1 MPLENKRSTTVP
13 RVSGGSPMDEFF
25 GPNLGYILELY
36 DRYRKDPNTVDEAT
50 RKLFEEWSPAEPT
63 ASVGTTE
70 SLLASTGLLRELTGV
85 ANLAQAIRVYGYLS
99 ANLNPLED
107 PPAPVNTPIL
117 TPEFHHLKEED
128 LFNLPANVVN
138 LPEGQSRGNAH
149 EALDVLRSIY
159 CSTIGYDYGH
169 IRIPEERAWL
179 FQVAETGRF
188 RPPAQPV
195 DGNKLL
201 ERLTQVEA
209 FEVFLHRLFP
219 GKTRFSIEGL
229 DMLIPML
236 DEIISNAALETIC
249 VPIIGMAHRGRL
261 NVLAH
266 VLQKPYTQILAE
278 FADPKG
284 RATTWDELGWTGDV
298 KYHIGA
304 YLSPGKDQKTDML
317 IYMPANPSHLEMV
330 NPLIAGI
337 ARAANTKVDVPGA
350 PRYFHNASLPI
361 MIHGDASFTGQ
372 GIVAETLNFS
382 RIPGYGISG
391 ALHIIANNQLGFTA
405 KESESRSSM
414 FASDMAEGF
423 EIPVIHVNAD
433 DPVACIEAA
442 RTAFAYRQKFRKDFM
457 INLIGYRRYGHNE
470 GDEPRFTQPV
480 MYQKIDEHPRV
491 RQLWAQ
497 RLEKEGTLE
506 QGNADELLQA
516 DLKILQ
522 DANDQLDPVSAL
534 EEPVPQP
541 PPRGA
546 AQKVKTAVT
555 LKRLRE
561 LNQALLEFP
570 KDFLLNPKLVKAV
583 ERRST
588 LLEKPEN
595 AKIDWA
601 AAEEL
606 AFATILEDGIPIR
619 LTGQDSIR
627 GTFSQRHAV
636 FYDVKT
642 NHGHTPLQKLPQA
655 MASFEVLNSPLSEAG
670 AIGFEVGYNVI
681 APERLVIWEAQYGD
695 FINNAQSVI
704 DEFLLSGRAKWG
716 LTPSLVLLLPHGNEG
731 QGPDHSSARIERFL
745 ALAAEINVRIA
756 YPSTA
761 AQYFHLL
768 RRQALLL
775 KTDPLPMIIFTP
787 KGLLRHPL
795 TASSPHEFTT
805 GSWQRVIDDQNLP
818 GKKTDVKNLTLCS
831 GRIYVDLVSSDLRKE
846 NPDDAIVR
854 VEQLYPFP
862 QKELEEILGAYPN
875 LERLIWVQEEPLNMG
890 AWNHV
895 RPYLRQMAGD
905 SLTLH
910 YVGRP
915 ESSSP
920 AEGSTTLYRINQQS
934 LIEQAFDFEKQP
946 HTSSVVKEKG

>member
-1 MPLENKRSTTVP
+1 MPLEK
-13 RVSGGSPMDEFF
+13 DFH
-25 GPNLGYILELY
+25 GPNLGYILDLY
-36 DRYRKDPNTVDEAT
+36 EQYRKDPNAVDEAT
-50 RKLFEEWSPAEPT
+50 RKLFEGWSPAE
-63 ASVGTTE
+63 AARVSVQAVLGQPGD
-70 SLLASTGLLRELTGV
+70 LLSITGA

-99 ANLNPLED
+99 ANLNPLQD
-107 PPAPVNTPIL
+107 APVQTNVPIL
-117 TPEFHHLKEED
+117 TTEFHQLKEED
-128 LFNLPANVVN
+128 LLNLPADIVN
-138 LPEGQSRGNAH
+138 LPEGQSKGNAQ
-149 EALDVLRSIY
+149 EAIDALRSIY
-159 CSTIGYDYGH
+159 CGTIGYDYGH
-169 IRIPEERAWL
+169 IRIPEERSWL
-179 FQVAETGRF
+179 FQAAETGRF
-188 RPPAQPV
+188 RSPAQPV

-201 ERLTQVEA
+201 ERLTQVET
-209 FEVFLHRLFP
+209 FEVFLNRLYP

-266 VLQKPYTQILAE
+266 VLQKPYIQILAE

-304 YLSPGKDQKTDML
+304 ERSPRKDQKMDML
-317 IYMPANPSHLEMV
+317 IHMPANPSHLEMV
-330 NPLIAGI
+330 DPVITGM

-361 MIHGDASFTGQ
+361 MIHGDASFSGQ

-382 RIPGYGISG
+382 RVPGYQVSG
-391 ALHIIANNQLGFTA
+391 TLHIIANNQLGFTA
-405 KESESRSSM
+405 NESESRSST

-433 DPVACIEAA
+433 DPVACVEAA

-480 MYQKIDEHPRV
+480 MYKKIDEHPRV
-491 RQLWAQ
+491 RQIWTE

-506 QGNADELLQA
+506 PGKADELLQA
-516 DLKILQ
+516 DLKTLQ

-546 AQKVKTAVT
+546 AQKVKTSVT

-561 LNQALLEFP
+561 LNRALLEFP

-588 LLEKPEN
+588 LLDKPEN

-601 AAEEL
+601 TAEEL

-636 FYDVKT
+636 FYDART
-642 NHGHTPLQKLPQA
+642 NQGHTPLQKIPQA
-655 MASFEVLNSPLSEAG
+655 SASFEVLNSPLSEAG

-731 QGPDHSSARIERFL
+731 QGPDHSSARLERFL
-745 ALAAEINVRIA
+745 ALAAEINVRIV

-805 GSWQRVIDDQNLP
+805 GSWQRVMEDQNLP

-831 GRIYVDLVSSDLRKE
+831 GRIYVDLVTSDLRKE

-862 QKELEEILGAYPN
+862 QKELEELLGAYPN

>member
-1 MPLENKRSTTVP
+1 MPLEH
-13 RVSGGSPMDEFF
+13 EFT
-25 GPNLGYILELY
+25 GPNLAYILELY
-36 DRYRKDPNTVDEAT
+36 DRYRADPNSVDEAA
-50 RKLFEEWSPAEPT
+50 RKLFEGWSPVEATVP
-63 ASVGTTE
+63 VRGTGD
-70 SLLASTGLLRELTGV
+70 LLSLTGA
-85 ANLAQAIRVYGYLS
+85 ANLAQAIRVYGYLV
-99 ANLNPLED
+99 ANLNPLEK
-107 PPAPVNTPIL
+107 PPSPANIPLL
-117 TPEFHHLKEED
+117 TPEFHQVKEEE
-128 LFNLPANVVN
+128 LLNLPPDVVN
-138 LPEGQSRGNAH
+138 LTDGESRPNAQ
-149 EALDVLRSIY
+149 EAIAVLRSIY
-159 CSTIGYDYGH
+159 CGTIGYDYGH

-188 RPPAQPV
+188 RPPTQPV

-201 ERLTQVEA
+201 ERLTQVDA
-209 FEVFLHRLFP
+209 FEVFLNRLFP
-219 GKTRFSIEGL
+219 GKTRFSIEGV

-261 NVLAH
+261 NVLTH
-266 VLQKPYTQILAE
+266 VLQKSYSQILAE

-304 YLSPGKDQKTDML
+304 YRSPAKDEKMDML

-330 NPLIAGI
+330 DPLIAGM
-337 ARAANTKVDVPGA
+337 ARAANTKVDVPGP
-350 PRYFHNASLPI
+350 PRYFQNASLPI
-361 MIHGDASFTGQ
+361 MIHGDASFSGQ
-372 GIVAETLNFS
+372 GIVAETFNFS
-382 RIPGYGISG
+382 RVPGYGVSG
-391 ALHIIANNQLGFTA
+391 TLHIIANNQLGFTA
-405 KESESRSSM
+405 NESESRSSM
-414 FASDMAEGF
+414 FASDLAEGF

-433 DPVACIEAA
+433 DPAACIEAA

-457 INLIGYRRYGHNE
+457 IDLIGYRRYGHNE

-480 MYQKIDEHPRV
+480 MYKEIDEHPRV
-491 RQLWAQ
+491 RQIWAEH
-497 RLEKEGTLE
+497 LEKEGALE
-506 QGNADELLQA
+506 QGTADELFQS

-546 AQKVKTAVT
+546 AQKVKTSVT

-561 LNQALLEFP
+561 LNRALLEFP

-588 LLEKPEN
+588 LLDKPEN

-627 GTFSQRHAV
+627 GTFSHRHAM
-636 FYDVKT
+636 FYDART
-642 NHGHTPLQKLPQA
+642 NQGHTPLQKIPQA
-655 MASFEVLNSPLSEAG
+655 SASFEVLNSPLSEAG

-681 APERLVIWEAQYGD
+681 APERLVLWEAQYGD

-775 KTDPLPMIIFTP
+775 KTDPLPLVIFTP

-795 TASSPHEFTT
+795 TASPPNEFTS
-805 GSWQRVIDDQNLP
+805 GSWQRAIDDQSLP

-831 GRIYVDLVSSDLRKE
+831 GRIYIDLVTSDLRKE

-854 VEQLYPFP
+854 IEQLYPFP
-862 QKELEEILGAYPN
+862 KKELEEILAGYSN

-890 AWNHV
+890 AWNYV
-895 RPYLRQMAGD
+895 RPHLRQFVD
-905 SLTLH
+905 NRLTLH

-920 AEGSTTLYRINQQS
+920 AEGSSTLYRINQQS
-934 LIEQAFDFEKQP
+934 LIEQAFDFDKQAQ
-946 HTSSVVKEKG
+946 TTSVVKERG